1 MAIKPIDLQTLFVK
15 LDEVSRQQSIT
26 REQSALQQAQA
37 AKAQVDKEIEE
48 DRRVI
53 ETAEDREAEA
63 VKDDEESRADADR
76 RENGNDEERAGGDE
90 EGREII
96 TDPDIGRHVDIS
108 G

>member
-1 MAIKPIDLQTLFVK
+1 M
-15 LDEVSRQQSIT
+15 
-26 REQSALQQAQA
+26 
-37 AKAQVDKEIEE
+37 
-48 DRRVI
+48 
-53 ETAEDREAEA
+53 
-63 VKDDEESRADADR
+63 KDDEESRADADR